1 MHKAVEAVAGGV
13 MARRKRKSFWA
24 PHRVAARVVFGS
36 ERNQPHPLRWLK
48 RKVTMTEVVSVRRDP
63 KTGVVHA
70 RGGRRTEDGWQI
82 TKSRRKR
89 TYRPGEV
96 DKPRR
101 TRSANSKT
109 RADKR
114 KTDRAARSPRK
125 PAAKPEA
132 KNPNLAR
139 KSKRNA
145 DGTMAGSIEGLSKM
159 PTPRK
164 AVGLQ
169 RLGCAWCRGKGVR
182 PLTVGKGRVRTVI
195 GVANCSHSWAVP
207 NNGPGQDAPD
217 RRDSLVCPPCEN
229 KGTVPV
235 VARRADGVE
244 VKAEVPCTT
253 CKGWILHW

>member
-1 MHKAVEAVAGGV
+1 MG
-13 MARRKRKSFWA
+13 RRKRKSFWA
-24 PHRVAARVVFGS
+24 PHRVATRVVFGA
-36 ERNQPHPLRWLK
+36 ERNQPHPVRWLK
-48 RKVTMTEVVSVRRDP
+48 RKLTMQEVVSIRRDP
-63 KTGVVHA
+63 KTGIVHA
-70 RGGRRTEDGWQI
+70 RGGRRTEDGWQP
-82 TKSRRKR
+82 TKSRKTR

-96 DKPRR
+96 DKPRG
-101 TRSANSKT
+101 TRSTKKT
-109 RADKR
+109 RSDKR
-114 KTDRAARSPRK
+114 SSDRAARSPRTKAK
-125 PAAKPEA
+125 PAAG

-169 RLGCAWCRGKGVR
+169 RLGCGWCRGTGTR

-195 GVANCSHSWAVP
+195 GVARCSHSWAVP

-229 KGTVPV
+229 KGKQQV
-235 VARRADGVE
+235 VARRPDGVE

>member
-1 MHKAVEAVAGGV
+1 
-13 MARRKRKSFWA
+13 MAKRKFSFWA
-24 PHRVAARVVFGS
+24 PHRVAARVGFGP
-36 ERNQPHPLRWLK
+36 ERDHPHPFRALR
-48 RKVTMTEVVSVRRDP
+48 RFFGTQEVASARRDP
-63 KTGVVHA
+63 RIGTVKA
-70 RGGRRTEDGWQI
+70 RGARRTKDGWQL
-82 TKSRRKR
+82 TKSRRTR

-96 DKPRR
+96 DKPRQA
-101 TRSANSKT
+101 RSKARS
-109 RADKR
+109 DKR
-114 KTDRAARSPRK
+114 KTDRAARGPRTTA
-125 PAAKPEA
+125 PKPEA

-139 KSKRNA
+139 KAKRNA

-169 RLGCAWCRGKGVR
+169 RLGCNWCRGKGVR

-229 KGTVPV
+229 KGKVPV
-235 VARRADGVE
+235 VAKRSDGVE
-244 VKAEVPCTT
+244 VKAEVPCPT